1 MKLEEYKEKMWEI
14 AKRYDKKARGAK
26 YVRRWEDFW
35 DEKQLVANLSL
46 AGRTDIKSVLD
57 IGTGVGMLPYILNQK
72 GIEVEGTD
80 ITEDITGKMFIEC
93 CNVINL
99 NRFELWVKPKQ
110 PLNLKRN
117 YDLIVATRTEFER
130 QEEFDW
136 NFFVDDCFKYCNRIF
151 IHTNQGGKSN
161 NFSERLKPFAFNKD
175 PNTGMKLGRWC
186 FMINKNQW
194 EDIDVT

>member
-1 MKLEEYKEKMWEI
+1 MKLDVYRSRMFDVCKK
-14 AKRYDKKARGAK
+14 YDKRARGAK
-26 YVRRWEDFW
+26 YVRQWDDFYKEKIVISQICI
-35 DEKQLVANLSL
+35 DE
-46 AGRTDIKSVLD
+46 TIKSVLD

-72 GIEVEGTD
+72 GIEVDGTD

-99 NRFELWVKPKQ
+99 KRFELWVKPKQ

-130 QEEFDW
+130 QEGFDW
-136 NFFVDDCFKYCNRIF
+136 NFFVDDCFKYCNRVF

-175 PNTGMKLGRWC
+175 PKTGIKLGRWC

>member
-1 MKLEEYKEKMWEI
+1 MDLNIYKEKMFDI
-14 AKRYDKKARGAK
+14 SKKYDKRARGAK
-26 YVRRWEDFW
+26 YVRHWDDFW
-35 DEKQLVANLSL
+35 NEKQLVANLSL
-46 AGRTDIKSVLD
+46 EGGDNIKRALD
-57 IGTGVGMLPYILNQK
+57 IGTGVGMLPFIYQQR

-99 NRFELWVKPKQ
+99 TRFELWVKPKQ
-110 PLNLKRN
+110 SLNLKRN
-117 YDLIVATRTEFER
+117 YDLIVATRTEFDR
-130 QEEFDW
+130 QEGFDW

-175 PNTGMKLGRWC
+175 PKTGIKLGRWC